1 MSRENQ
7 NENSNDIRT
16 EDFSTERILM
26 SKFMKEDIN
35 EFFEIVKKHEVGEWL
50 GLGKGMSFEET
61 EGYISRILK
70 HWTLH
75 NFGVWALK
83 NKSNK
88 EIMGHC
94 GLRYID
100 DTEDIE
106 IIYLLDPKYWGKG
119 IATEA
124 GNEAVQYAFNILKI
138 DKLLARIRPN
148 NSRSKNVINKIGFK
162 FIGDR
167 KYDDR
172 ILSYYELYNSDTR

>member
-7 NENSNDIRT
+7 NENSNQIRT
-16 EDFSTERILM
+16 EEFSTERILM
-26 SKFMKEDIN
+26 RKFMKEDIN
-35 EFFEIVKKHEVGEWL
+35 EFYEIVKMHEVGEWL

-61 EGYISRILK
+61 EEYINRILE
-70 HWTLH
+70 HWNLH
-75 NFGVWALK
+75 NFGVWALI

-106 IIYLLDPKYWGKG
+106 IIYLLNPKYWGKG

-124 GNEAVQYAFNILKI
+124 GNGAVTYAFNTLKI
-138 DKLLARIRPN
+138 NKLLARIKPS
-148 NSRSKNVINKIGFK
+148 NSRSKNVINKLGFR
-162 FIGDR
+162 FIGNR
-167 KYDDR
+167 KYKER
-172 ILSYYELYNSDTR
+172 TLSYYDLYTPH